1 MPVAEAGGRRNRL
14 LDRVGEVD
22 RALERPLDTAPDD
35 CARDLAGVALLAVP
49 LEDQAELSLVRLV
62 HELAGREL
70 GGAVHPHVERRVG
83 GVREA
88 PFRAVELHRGDAEVE
103 QDRVRL
109 DVVGS
114 ELVQDERE
122 LPAEEPG
129 LDAAGRG
136 LEAVE
141 VDAGVRVAVDRDQL
155 PLAAEVGG
163 EQARMPARAERAV
176 DDGLARAH
184 VEELAH
190 LLREDGNV
198 ISASLQGVRQH
209 RLRSLR
215 PW

>member
-1 MPVAEAGGRRNRL
+1 M
-14 LDRVGEVD
+14 
-22 RALERPLDTAPDD
+22 
-35 CARDLAGVALLAVP
+35 
-49 LEDQAELSLVRLV
+49 
-62 HELAGREL
+62 
-70 GGAVHPHVERRVG
+70 
-83 GVREA
+83 
-88 PFRAVELHRGDAEVE
+88 
-103 QDRVRL
+103 
-109 DVVGS
+109 
-114 ELVQDERE
+114 QDERE
-122 LPAEEPG
+122 LAAEEPG
-129 LDAAGRG
+129 LDAAGGR

-163 EQARMPARAERAV
+163 EQARMAAGAERAV